1 MTSERVEKQE
11 LPKGYFLDRD
21 GDQLILMRQGWQ
33 RGVIFFDQES
43 AISYA
48 NFLERDFYKKTAE
61 E

>member
-1 MTSERVEKQE
+1 MTSERAEKQE

-21 GDQLILMRQGWQ
+21 GDQWILMRHGWQ
-33 RGVIFFDQES
+33 RGVVFFDQKS

-48 NFLERDFYKKTAE
+48 NFLERDFYRTTE